1 MKHLRQWVPVLGIFA
16 LAALFLKLPEI
27 SNFFGIFEC
36 KTCSA
41 NNPYLPLIGAG
52 YFASL
57 IAISLLFP
65 SFPRSELARGGL
77 TWALLLA
84 LVMTYMNMPTWCF
97 ACLIAHGCNILI
109 WMIWV
114 VVPAEANNSCTSS
127 FRERLC
133 LTLFIPCSVVALFS
147 CLNLTFLVY
156 GFKAHHSVAAAGLA
170 PGDSIPSF
178 NIKTIGSNSTISNTN
193 VAQTARLV
201 INFIS
206 SDCPYCKEQLPVL
219 EAVATEL
226 ASSSYRFV
234 NVSPTV
240 SSELIQHSSVI
251 EWVEDKEGYLREL
264 FKVTGFPT
272 LFVIGTEGKILQ
284 VIYGVPD
291 QLKHQLLTS
300 LSN

>member
-1 MKHLRQWVPVLGIFA
+1 
-16 LAALFLKLPEI
+16 
-27 SNFFGIFEC
+27 
-36 KTCSA
+36 
-41 NNPYLPLIGAG
+41 
-52 YFASL
+52 
-57 IAISLLFP
+57 
-65 SFPRSELARGGL
+65 
-77 TWALLLA
+77 
-84 LVMTYMNMPTWCF
+84 
-97 ACLIAHGCNILI
+97 
-109 WMIWV
+109 
-114 VVPAEANNSCTSS
+114 
-127 FRERLC
+127 
-133 LTLFIPCSVVALFS
+133 VVALFS

-170 PGDSIPSF
+170 PSDSAPSF
-178 NIKTIGSNSTISNTN
+178 NIKTIGSDSTISNTD
-193 VAQTARLV
+193 VAQTVGLV

-240 SSELIQHSSVI
+240 SSELIQHSSMI